1 MLRLIHN
8 QVNLG
13 ALLVDDIDD
22 GLPNKT
28 AHRLGSVAD
37 PKAYVPDGYANK
49 PKQPC
54 YIPYNKHL
62 AGVIDPTLPGFI
74 DVFETERVTHS
85 AGKGKIYGMA
95 QATSQRPALITVV
108 SFVES
113 DLATPVISPGGALI
127 DTPNPGDLTLNGSKF
142 LSLTPNISTVVIT
155 GTGAITLNR
164 TQILGSPGG
173 VFTDSQVVIP
183 TALLTVPIA
192 SPGSFAKVIADD
204 TSSNVA
210 TV

>member
-85 AGKGKIYGMA
+85 AGKGKIYGLA

-108 SFVES
+108 SFVEA
-113 DLATPVISPGGALI
+113 DLTTPVVTNAVIGVVPA
-127 DTPNPGDLTLNGSKF
+127 DLTITGTGF
-142 LSLTPNISTVVIT
+142 LSLTPNDSTVYIT
-155 GTGAITLNR
+155 GTGAVAPLTRLA
-164 TQILGSPGG
+164 ILAAGG
-173 VFTDSQVVIP
+173 TAAFSDTSIVIP
-183 TALLTVPIA
+183 AALVPAIA
-192 SPGSFAKVIADD
+192 SPGTFVQVKSDD
-204 TSSNVA
+204 KLSNIF